1 MIKSA
6 PLCLCKKKIRI
17 FAAAEP
23 AISARKGGANAPLPG
38 AKKAEPDIS
47 EGFRLNEMPR
57 AHRPSLRA

>member
-38 AKKAEPDIS
+38 VKKAEPDIA

-57 AHRPSLRA
+57 AQRPSLRA

>member
-17 FAAAEP
+17 FTAAEP
-23 AISARKGGANAPLPG
+23 PFPRAKAARTRRCPR

-57 AHRPSLRA
+57 AQRPYLRA

>member
-57 AHRPSLRA
+57 A